1 MYGCVC
7 IVGHLDVI
15 FLWKNKMLWLWVSAK
30 ERYHCHD
37 NDDCGCC
44 VDDIE
49 LIRKKGG
56 SQKERKTVIIQ
67 LTSVCIFILI
77 VISADKQ
84 HEESQSERCGM
95 MIVILTCRLA

>member
-1 MYGCVC
+1 
-7 IVGHLDVI
+7 
-15 FLWKNKMLWLWVSAK
+15 MLWLWVSAK

-56 SQKERKTVIIQ
+56 SQKERKNSNNTTDVR
-67 LTSVCIFILI
+67 LDFYLDCH
-77 VISADKQ
+77 IS
-84 HEESQSERCGM
+84 
-95 MIVILTCRLA
+95 